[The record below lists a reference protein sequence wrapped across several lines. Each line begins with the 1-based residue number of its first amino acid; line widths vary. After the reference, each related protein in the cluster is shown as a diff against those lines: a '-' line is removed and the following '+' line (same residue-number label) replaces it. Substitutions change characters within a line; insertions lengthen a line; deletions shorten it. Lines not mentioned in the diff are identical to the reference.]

1 MQIAYKN
8 KGIRQA
14 CTNAT
19 VAEKEY
25 GAEMAEKIDQRIG
38 EIMAADSVEQM
49 IQYRI
54 GRCHPLKGDRKG
66 QYAVDLVHP
75 QRLIFTKRGREIQIV
90 NIMEITDY
98 H

>member
-1 MQIAYKN
+1 MQIEYRN
-8 KGIRQA
+8 KCLEKVCTDAVVAIRKHGI
-14 CTNAT
+14 
-19 VAEKEY
+19 
-25 GAEMAEKIDQRIG
+25 EMAEKIDQRIG
-38 EIMAADSVEQM
+38 EIKAADSVEQM
-49 IQYRI
+49 IQFGV
-54 GRCHPLKGDRKG
+54 GRCHPLKGNRLG

>member
-25 GAEMAEKIDQRIG
+25 GAEMAEKIDHRIG

>member
-1 MQIAYKN
+1 
-8 KGIRQA
+8 
-14 CTNAT
+14 
-19 VAEKEY
+19 
-25 GAEMAEKIDQRIG
+25 MAEKIDQRIG